1 MKECAT
7 RYIPSRLVS
16 SERFILSDGFPPL
29 ALLPGLD
36 ARLGRCT
43 AMAEPIGL
51 VAGFDDMAVMGQ
63 SVQQCRGHLRIAK
76 YTRPFAEGQI
86 RRNDHAGMFVEF
98 G

>member
-1 MKECAT
+1 M
-7 RYIPSRLVS
+7 P
-16 SERFILSDGFPPL
+16 
-29 ALLPGLD
+29 
-36 ARLGRCT
+36 
-43 AMAEPIGL
+43 EPIGL

-86 RRNDHAGMFVEF
+86 RRNDHAGMCVEL